1 MPLAW
6 FHEDTPKWDTGKAEV
21 VGKTPAGVF
30 EWSPPG
36 LGELVPGEWFRVEDD
51 GVVAGYGWMDCS
63 WGDAEVSLAVS
74 PGHRNRGVGAFIVD
88 RLDEEAAARGVNYL
102 YNAVRKTHPDG
113 PRVTAWLERQGFV
126 VSGDGLLKRRVR
138 RR

>member
-36 LGELVPGEWFRVEDD
+36 LGELVPGEWFRVATQARTDP
-51 GVVAGYGWMDCS
+51 GLNPGPKPAGSADI
-63 WGDAEVSLAVS
+63 
-74 PGHRNRGVGAFIVD
+74 R
-88 RLDEEAAARGVNYL
+88 
-102 YNAVRKTHPDG
+102 
-113 PRVTAWLERQGFV
+113 
-126 VSGDGLLKRRVR
+126 
-138 RR
+138 